1 MDWQLLSAQLL
12 NGLVLGSIYALI
24 ALGYTMVWNILEFI
38 NFAHGEVYMIG
49 AFVGLTTV
57 MAGAPLIVGFVAGA
71 AAAALLGV
79 LIERLAYRPL
89 RGTPKINLL
98 ISAIG
103 VSIILQNL
111 AQVIWGARPKVFPSS
126 LLDASFQI
134 AGININYQQIF
145 IIGTA
150 LLLMV
155 GLQLWIK
162 HSMMGKALR
171 GSAQDMEAA
180 QLMGIPTN
188 RIVSLTFAVGSA
200 LGAIGR
206 HPDRS
211 ALPGLPHHGLPCRS
225 QGFYCS
231 RPGRNWQYCRCNGR
245 WSLAGHYRKSGCRL
259 RFVRLPRRDCFRRF
273 DPGVA
278 VQTLGVVGPS
288 HQGESVAL
296 SHATPHPQT
305 GTLFQH
311 FPRHTAA
318 SRFAAGC
325 EESLRPLCHRV
336 DPHVHHPDGG
346 VEPAG
351 RAYRPN
357 LPVPGRLLGFG
368 SVFFG
373 DPHRKDGHLRVD
385 SPASGRLVCRGFR
398 PPDRPGDPTG
408 GGRLSGIGHA
418 GVW

>member
-38 NFAHGEVYMIG
+38 TFAHGEVYMIG
-49 AFVGLTTV
+49 AFVGLTV
-57 MAGAPLIVGFVAGA
+57 VVSGAPLIVGFIAGA

-103 VSIILQNL
+103 VSIILQNS
-111 AQVIWGARPKVFPSS
+111 AQLIWGARPKVFPSPF
-126 LLDASFQI
+126 LDASFQI

-200 LGAIGR
+200 LGAIAGILIG
-206 HPDRS
+206 P
-211 ALPGLPHHGLPCRS
+211 LYLVYPTMG
-225 QGFYCS
+225 
-231 RPGRNWQYCRCNGR
+231 
-245 WSLAGHYRKSGCRL
+245 SLAGLKA
-259 RFVRLPRRDCFRRF
+259 F
-273 DPGVA
+273 
-278 VQTLGVVGPS
+278 
-288 HQGESVAL
+288 
-296 SHATPHPQT
+296 
-305 GTLFQH
+305 
-311 FPRHTAA
+311 TAA
-318 SRFAAGC
+318 VLGGIGNIAGALVGGLLLGTI
-325 EESLRPLCHRV
+325 ESLAAAYVSSGYRDAIAFGVLILVLLFRPW
-336 DPHVHHPDGG
+336 G
-346 VEPAG
+346 
-351 RAYRPN
+351 
-357 LPVPGRLLGFG
+357 LLG
-368 SVFFG
+368 
-373 DPHRKDGHLRVD
+373 
-385 SPASGRLVCRGFR
+385 R
-398 PPDRPGDPTG
+398 PTREK
-408 GGRLSGIGHA
+408 
-418 GVW
+418 V

>member
-1 MDWQLLSAQLL
+1 MMDWQLLSAQLL

-111 AQVIWGARPKVFPSS
+111 AQVIWGARPKVFPSP

-200 LGAIGR
+200 LGAIAGILIG
-206 HPDRS
+206 PLYLVYPTMG
-211 ALPGLPHHGLPCRS
+211 ALAGLKAFTAAVLGGIGNIAGAMVGGLLL
-225 QGFYCS
+225 GTIE
-231 RPGRNWQYCRCNGR
+231 
-245 WSLAGHYRKSGCRL
+245 SLAAAYVSSGYRDAIAFGVL
-259 RFVRLPRRDCFRRF
+259 ILVLLFR
-273 DPGVA
+273 PWG
-278 VQTLGVVGPS
+278 
-288 HQGESVAL
+288 
-296 SHATPHPQT
+296 
-305 GTLFQH
+305 
-311 FPRHTAA
+311 
-318 SRFAAGC
+318 
-325 EESLRPLCHRV
+325 
-336 DPHVHHPDGG
+336 
-346 VEPAG
+346 
-351 RAYRPN
+351 
-357 LPVPGRLLGFG
+357 LLG
-368 SVFFG
+368 
-373 DPHRKDGHLRVD
+373 
-385 SPASGRLVCRGFR
+385 R
-398 PPDRPGDPTG
+398 PTREK
-408 GGRLSGIGHA
+408 
-418 GVW
+418 V

>member
-1 MDWQLLSAQLL
+1 
-12 NGLVLGSIYALI
+12 
-24 ALGYTMVWNILEFI
+24 MVWNILEFI

-111 AQVIWGARPKVFPSS
+111 AQVIWGARPKVFPSP

-134 AGININYQQIF
+134 AGINFNYQQIF

-200 LGAIGR
+200 LGAIAGILIG
-206 HPDRS
+206 P
-211 ALPGLPHHGLPCRS
+211 LYLVYPTMG
-225 QGFYCS
+225 
-231 RPGRNWQYCRCNGR
+231 
-245 WSLAGHYRKSGCRL
+245 SLAGLKA
-259 RFVRLPRRDCFRRF
+259 F
-273 DPGVA
+273 
-278 VQTLGVVGPS
+278 
-288 HQGESVAL
+288 
-296 SHATPHPQT
+296 
-305 GTLFQH
+305 
-311 FPRHTAA
+311 TAA
-318 SRFAAGC
+318 VLGGIGNIAGALVGGLLLGTI
-325 EESLRPLCHRV
+325 ESLAAAYVSSGYRDAIAFGVLILVLLFRPW
-336 DPHVHHPDGG
+336 G
-346 VEPAG
+346 
-351 RAYRPN
+351 
-357 LPVPGRLLGFG
+357 LLG
-368 SVFFG
+368 
-373 DPHRKDGHLRVD
+373 
-385 SPASGRLVCRGFR
+385 R
-398 PPDRPGDPTG
+398 PTREK
-408 GGRLSGIGHA
+408 
-418 GVW
+418 V

>member
-38 NFAHGEVYMIG
+38 NFAQGEVYMIG
-49 AFVGLTTV
+49 AFVGLTV
-57 MAGAPLIVGFVAGA
+57 VVSGAPLIVGFIAGA

-103 VSIILQNL
+103 VSIILQNS
-111 AQVIWGARPKVFPSS
+111 AQLIWGARPKVFPSPF
-126 LLDASFQI
+126 LDASFQI
-134 AGININYQQIF
+134 AGININFQQIF

-200 LGAIGR
+200 LGAIAGILIG
-206 HPDRS
+206 P
-211 ALPGLPHHGLPCRS
+211 LYLVYPTMG
-225 QGFYCS
+225 
-231 RPGRNWQYCRCNGR
+231 
-245 WSLAGHYRKSGCRL
+245 SLAGLKA
-259 RFVRLPRRDCFRRF
+259 F
-273 DPGVA
+273 
-278 VQTLGVVGPS
+278 
-288 HQGESVAL
+288 
-296 SHATPHPQT
+296 
-305 GTLFQH
+305 
-311 FPRHTAA
+311 TAA
-318 SRFAAGC
+318 VLGGIGNIAGALVGGLLLGTI
-325 EESLRPLCHRV
+325 ESLAAAYVSSGYRDAIAFGVLILVLLFRPW
-336 DPHVHHPDGG
+336 G
-346 VEPAG
+346 
-351 RAYRPN
+351 
-357 LPVPGRLLGFG
+357 LLG
-368 SVFFG
+368 
-373 DPHRKDGHLRVD
+373 
-385 SPASGRLVCRGFR
+385 R
-398 PPDRPGDPTG
+398 PTREK
-408 GGRLSGIGHA
+408 
-418 GVW
+418 V

>member
-111 AQVIWGARPKVFPSS
+111 AQVIWGARPKVFPSP

-200 LGAIGR
+200 LGAIAGILIG
-206 HPDRS
+206 PLYLVYPTMG
-211 ALPGLPHHGLPCRS
+211 ALAGLKAFTAAVLGGIGNIAGAMVGGLLL
-225 QGFYCS
+225 GTIE
-231 RPGRNWQYCRCNGR
+231 
-245 WSLAGHYRKSGCRL
+245 SLAAAYVSSGYRDAIAFGVL
-259 RFVRLPRRDCFRRF
+259 ILVLLFR
-273 DPGVA
+273 PWG
-278 VQTLGVVGPS
+278 
-288 HQGESVAL
+288 
-296 SHATPHPQT
+296 
-305 GTLFQH
+305 
-311 FPRHTAA
+311 
-318 SRFAAGC
+318 
-325 EESLRPLCHRV
+325 
-336 DPHVHHPDGG
+336 
-346 VEPAG
+346 
-351 RAYRPN
+351 
-357 LPVPGRLLGFG
+357 LLG
-368 SVFFG
+368 
-373 DPHRKDGHLRVD
+373 
-385 SPASGRLVCRGFR
+385 R
-398 PPDRPGDPTG
+398 PTREK
-408 GGRLSGIGHA
+408 
-418 GVW
+418 V

>member
-57 MAGAPLIVGFVAGA
+57 MAGAPLIVGFIAGA

-111 AQVIWGARPKVFPSS
+111 AQVIWGARPKVFPSPF
-126 LLDASFQI
+126 LDASFQI

-155 GLQLWIK
+155 GLQFWIK
-162 HSMMGKALR
+162 NSMMGKALR

-200 LGAIGR
+200 LGAIAGILIG
-206 HPDRS
+206 PLYLVYPTMG
-211 ALPGLPHHGLPCRS
+211 ALAGLKAFTAAVLGGIGNIAGAMVGGLLL
-225 QGFYCS
+225 GTIE
-231 RPGRNWQYCRCNGR
+231 
-245 WSLAGHYRKSGCRL
+245 SLAAAYVSSGYRDAIAFGVL
-259 RFVRLPRRDCFRRF
+259 ILVLLFR
-273 DPGVA
+273 PWG
-278 VQTLGVVGPS
+278 
-288 HQGESVAL
+288 
-296 SHATPHPQT
+296 
-305 GTLFQH
+305 
-311 FPRHTAA
+311 
-318 SRFAAGC
+318 
-325 EESLRPLCHRV
+325 
-336 DPHVHHPDGG
+336 
-346 VEPAG
+346 
-351 RAYRPN
+351 
-357 LPVPGRLLGFG
+357 LLG
-368 SVFFG
+368 
-373 DPHRKDGHLRVD
+373 
-385 SPASGRLVCRGFR
+385 R
-398 PPDRPGDPTG
+398 PTREK
-408 GGRLSGIGHA
+408 
-418 GVW
+418 V

>member
-57 MAGAPLIVGFVAGA
+57 MAGAPLIVGFIAGA

-111 AQVIWGARPKVFPSS
+111 AQVIWGARPKVFPSRF
-126 LLDASFQI
+126 LDASFQI
-134 AGININYQQIF
+134 AGININYQQLF

-162 HSMMGKALR
+162 NSMTGKALR

-200 LGAIGR
+200 LGAIAGILIG
-206 HPDRS
+206 P
-211 ALPGLPHHGLPCRS
+211 LYLVYPTMG
-225 QGFYCS
+225 
-231 RPGRNWQYCRCNGR
+231 
-245 WSLAGHYRKSGCRL
+245 SLAGLKA
-259 RFVRLPRRDCFRRF
+259 F
-273 DPGVA
+273 
-278 VQTLGVVGPS
+278 
-288 HQGESVAL
+288 
-296 SHATPHPQT
+296 
-305 GTLFQH
+305 
-311 FPRHTAA
+311 TAA
-318 SRFAAGC
+318 VLGGIGNIAGAMVGGLLLGTI
-325 EESLRPLCHRV
+325 ESLAAAYVSSGYRDAIAFGVLILVLLFRPW
-336 DPHVHHPDGG
+336 G
-346 VEPAG
+346 
-351 RAYRPN
+351 
-357 LPVPGRLLGFG
+357 LLG
-368 SVFFG
+368 
-373 DPHRKDGHLRVD
+373 
-385 SPASGRLVCRGFR
+385 R
-398 PPDRPGDPTG
+398 PTREK
-408 GGRLSGIGHA
+408 
-418 GVW
+418 V

>member
-1 MDWQLLSAQLL
+1 MMDWQLLSAQLL

-38 NFAHGEVYMIG
+38 NFAHGEVYMVG
-49 AFVGLTTV
+49 AFVGLTV
-57 MAGAPLIVGFVAGA
+57 VVSGAPLIVGFIAGA

-103 VSIILQNL
+103 VSIILQNS
-111 AQVIWGARPKVFPSS
+111 AQLIWGARPKVFPSPF
-126 LLDASFQI
+126 LDASFQI

-200 LGAIGR
+200 LGAIAGILIG
-206 HPDRS
+206 P
-211 ALPGLPHHGLPCRS
+211 LYLVYPTMG
-225 QGFYCS
+225 
-231 RPGRNWQYCRCNGR
+231 
-245 WSLAGHYRKSGCRL
+245 SLAGLKA
-259 RFVRLPRRDCFRRF
+259 F
-273 DPGVA
+273 
-278 VQTLGVVGPS
+278 
-288 HQGESVAL
+288 
-296 SHATPHPQT
+296 
-305 GTLFQH
+305 
-311 FPRHTAA
+311 TAA
-318 SRFAAGC
+318 VLGGIGNIAGALVGGLLLGTI
-325 EESLRPLCHRV
+325 ESLAAAYVSSGYRDAIAFGVLILVLLFRPW
-336 DPHVHHPDGG
+336 G
-346 VEPAG
+346 
-351 RAYRPN
+351 
-357 LPVPGRLLGFG
+357 LLG
-368 SVFFG
+368 
-373 DPHRKDGHLRVD
+373 
-385 SPASGRLVCRGFR
+385 R
-398 PPDRPGDPTG
+398 PTREK
-408 GGRLSGIGHA
+408 
-418 GVW
+418 V

>member
-38 NFAHGEVYMIG
+38 NFAHGEVYMVG
-49 AFVGLTTV
+49 AFVGLTV
-57 MAGAPLIVGFVAGA
+57 VVSGAPLIVGFIAGA

-111 AQVIWGARPKVFPSS
+111 AQVIWGARPKVFPS
-126 LLDASFQI
+126 LFLDASFQI

-162 HSMMGKALR
+162 NSMMGKALR

-200 LGAIGR
+200 LGAIAGILIG
-206 HPDRS
+206 P
-211 ALPGLPHHGLPCRS
+211 LYLVYPTMG
-225 QGFYCS
+225 
-231 RPGRNWQYCRCNGR
+231 
-245 WSLAGHYRKSGCRL
+245 SLAGLKA
-259 RFVRLPRRDCFRRF
+259 F
-273 DPGVA
+273 
-278 VQTLGVVGPS
+278 
-288 HQGESVAL
+288 
-296 SHATPHPQT
+296 
-305 GTLFQH
+305 
-311 FPRHTAA
+311 TAA
-318 SRFAAGC
+318 VLGGIGNIAGALVGGLLLGTI
-325 EESLRPLCHRV
+325 ESLAAAYVSSGYRDAIAFGVLILVLLFRPW
-336 DPHVHHPDGG
+336 G
-346 VEPAG
+346 
-351 RAYRPN
+351 
-357 LPVPGRLLGFG
+357 LLG
-368 SVFFG
+368 
-373 DPHRKDGHLRVD
+373 
-385 SPASGRLVCRGFR
+385 R
-398 PPDRPGDPTG
+398 PTREK
-408 GGRLSGIGHA
+408 
-418 GVW
+418 V

>member
-38 NFAHGEVYMIG
+38 NFAHGEVYMVG
-49 AFVGLTTV
+49 AFVGLTV
-57 MAGAPLIVGFVAGA
+57 VVSGAPLIVGFVAGA

-103 VSIILQNL
+103 VSIILQNS
-111 AQVIWGARPKVFPSS
+111 AQLIWGARPKVFPSPF
-126 LLDASFQI
+126 LDASFQI
-134 AGININYQQIF
+134 AGININFQQIF

-200 LGAIGR
+200 LGAIAGILIG
-206 HPDRS
+206 P
-211 ALPGLPHHGLPCRS
+211 LYLVYPTMG
-225 QGFYCS
+225 
-231 RPGRNWQYCRCNGR
+231 
-245 WSLAGHYRKSGCRL
+245 SLAGLKA
-259 RFVRLPRRDCFRRF
+259 F
-273 DPGVA
+273 
-278 VQTLGVVGPS
+278 
-288 HQGESVAL
+288 
-296 SHATPHPQT
+296 
-305 GTLFQH
+305 
-311 FPRHTAA
+311 TAA
-318 SRFAAGC
+318 VLGGIGNIAGALVGGLLLGTI
-325 EESLRPLCHRV
+325 ESLAAAYVSSGYRDAIAFGVLILVLLFRPW
-336 DPHVHHPDGG
+336 G
-346 VEPAG
+346 
-351 RAYRPN
+351 
-357 LPVPGRLLGFG
+357 LLG
-368 SVFFG
+368 
-373 DPHRKDGHLRVD
+373 
-385 SPASGRLVCRGFR
+385 R
-398 PPDRPGDPTG
+398 PTREK
-408 GGRLSGIGHA
+408 
-418 GVW
+418 V